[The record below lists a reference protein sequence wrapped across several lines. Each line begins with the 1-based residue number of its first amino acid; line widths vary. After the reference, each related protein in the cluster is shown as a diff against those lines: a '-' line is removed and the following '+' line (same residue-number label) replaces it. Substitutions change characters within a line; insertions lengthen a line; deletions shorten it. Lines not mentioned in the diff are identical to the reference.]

1 MSIPE
6 RYAICMSQQIAVRL
20 PDALASELQALVADG
35 TFGSKADA
43 IRSAI
48 EALIDVERRRRV
60 GEAIVE
66 GYRRMPETPDEL
78 EEARL
83 ASIRSI
89 EEESW

>member
-1 MSIPE
+1 
-6 RYAICMSQQIAVRL
+6 MSQRDRTVRL

-60 GEAIVE
+60 GAAIVE
-66 GYRRMPETPDEL
+66 GYRRMPETPDESSRKL
-78 EEARL
+78 V
-83 ASIRSI
+83 SPRSLI